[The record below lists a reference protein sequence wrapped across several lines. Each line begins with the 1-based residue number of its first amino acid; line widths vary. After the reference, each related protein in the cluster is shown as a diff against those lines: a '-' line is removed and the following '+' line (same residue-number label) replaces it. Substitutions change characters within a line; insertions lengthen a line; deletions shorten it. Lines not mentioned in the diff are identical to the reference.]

1 MTHHPGATWRRL
13 AGTAVCTGLM
23 ACASTTVP
31 PEVPVLGLTDTTRF
45 EAAPADAPDAQLA
58 DLRWWQ
64 TFDDPALASWVERA
78 LAQSPDIAVA
88 RERAEQAR
96 ALLKQA
102 GGQRGIQVDAEAS
115 VESRSRREA
124 NQRSPDPSAALLFEW
139 DADLWG
145 GLQQA
150 ERSAAAAALRSEDLV
165 QAARLSTAALTARA
179 YVAWREALLEERL
192 LTDALDLQAE
202 VLRLVRVRVQAG
214 LSPTLDLNRAEA
226 EAASLAADAA
236 DAVVR
241 VRQAGAALQV
251 LAGERPGPLDGGDA
265 LRLPALS
272 GAQPVV
278 RPLDLLRLRPD
289 LRAAGNALTATAAD
303 LGVARAELYPRL
315 RLPGSITLTSSALS
329 GGVLNIVSAS
339 IAAVLDATLFDGGQR
354 RAGVAVA
361 ESRMRES
368 VEVYRQTLLQ
378 ALQQTEAALVAA
390 SGARQRAQALER
402 SHAAASAAVAQ
413 ARVLYD
419 NGLSGFLD
427 VLDAQR
433 SALDTRR
440 RLLVARADG
449 ARQSIATFEA
459 MGLIE
464 PGNPD

>member
-1 MTHHPGATWRRL
+1 MKHNPGTTWRGL
-13 AGTAVCTGLM
+13 AGTLVCTGLM
-23 ACASTTVP
+23 ACAHTPEP
-31 PEVPVLGLTDTTRF
+31 PETPTLGLSDITRF
-45 EAAPADAPDAQLA
+45 EAAPVDAPDAQLA

-64 TFDDPALASWVERA
+64 RFDDPALAEWVERA

-88 RERAEQAR
+88 RERAVQAR
-96 ALLKQA
+96 ALLQQA
-102 GGQRGIQVDAEAS
+102 GGQRRLQVEAEAS

-124 NQRSPDPSAALLFEW
+124 NQRLVDPSISLLFEW

-145 GLQQA
+145 GLRQA

-179 YVAWREALLEERL
+179 YVAWREALLDERL

-214 LSPTLDLNRAEA
+214 LSPQLDLDRAES
-226 EAASLAADAA
+226 EAASLGAEAA

-272 GAQPVV
+272 GTQPVV

-289 LRAAGNALTATAAD
+289 LRAAENGLTSAAAD
-303 LGVARAELYPRL
+303 LGVAQADLYPRL
-315 RLPGSITLTSSALS
+315 RLPGSITLTSSALN
-329 GGVLNIVSAS
+329 GGVLNIVTAS
-339 IAAVLDATLFDGGQR
+339 IAAVLDATLFDAGQR

-361 ESRMRES
+361 ESRVRES

-390 SGARQRAQALER
+390 SGARQRAQALEQA
-402 SHAAASAAVAQ
+402 HAAASAAVTQ

-419 NGLSGFLD
+419 NGLTGFLD

-440 RLLVARADG
+440 RLLVAQADG

-464 PGNPD
+464 PASPP

>member
-23 ACASTTVP
+23 ACASTTEP
-31 PEVPVLGLTDTTRF
+31 LETPTLGLSDTTRF
-45 EAAPADAPDAQLA
+45 ESAPADAPDAQLV

-64 TFDDPALASWVERA
+64 RFDDPALAEWVERA

-88 RERAEQAR
+88 QERAEQAR

-145 GLQQA
+145 GLRQA

-179 YVAWREALLEERL
+179 YVAWREAFLDERL

-202 VLRLVRVRVQAG
+202 VLRLVRVRVRAG

-303 LGVARAELYPRL
+303 LGVAQADLYPRL

-329 GGVLNIVSAS
+329 GGVLNIVTAS

-390 SGARQRAQALER
+390 SGARQRAQALEQ
-402 SHAAASAAVAQ
+402 SHAAASAAVTQ

-464 PGNPD
+464 PASPN

>member
-1 MTHHPGATWRRL
+1 MTQHPGAPWRRL
-13 AGTAVCTGLM
+13 AGTVVCVGLM
-23 ACASTTVP
+23 ACASTPEP

-45 EAAPADAPDAQLA
+45 EAAPADAPDAQLT

-64 TFDDPALASWVERA
+64 RFDDPALASWVERA

-115 VESRSRREA
+115 VESRSRREV

-145 GLQQA
+145 GLRQA

-303 LGVARAELYPRL
+303 LGVARADLYPRL

-413 ARVLYD
+413 ASVLYD